1 MIRKLLMLL
10 PIFIGMTTVSSQE
23 YIEMIEA
30 GTFTVEEIIDNG
42 EAYFADRDKGKG
54 TGYTQFKRWEYMAK
68 RTMNEHG
75 RLSAFTDVLTE
86 VESFNAYLNE
96 TSETRQSLT
105 DNWVDMGPDDWNQ
118 TSAWSPGVGRITGL
132 AIDQTNSDH
141 IIIGAETGG
150 VWRTIDA
157 GVTWTPMGDYFSN
170 LYVYSVAIDP
180 QNSDI
185 YYFGSKDGLIY
196 RSLDAGSTWI
206 EFADLVNTTVNK
218 LLIHPTNSDVVFAS
232 YLSGSR

>member
-10 PIFIGMTTVSSQE
+10 AFFIGITTVTSQE

-30 GTFTVEEIIDNG
+30 GTFTVQEIIDNG

-68 RTMNEHG
+68 RTMNEAG
-75 RLSAFTDVLTE
+75 RLSPFTDVLSE

-157 GVTWTPMGDYFSN
+157 GATWTPMGDYSGFY
-170 LYVYSVAIDP
+170 LR
-180 QNSDI
+180 
-185 YYFGSKDGLIY
+185 FGIKVSQLKDLK
-196 RSLDAGSTWI
+196 I
-206 EFADLVNTTVNK
+206 EKQDSP
-218 LLIHPTNSDVVFAS
+218 LL
-232 YLSGSR
+232 R